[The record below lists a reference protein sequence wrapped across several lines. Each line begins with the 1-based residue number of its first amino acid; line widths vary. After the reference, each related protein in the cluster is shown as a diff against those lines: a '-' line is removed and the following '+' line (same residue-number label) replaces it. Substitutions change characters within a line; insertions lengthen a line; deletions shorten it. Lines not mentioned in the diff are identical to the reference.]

1 MKIKSK
7 LAICLILALIISSGS
22 VFWVNRII
30 VTKQIQQITQSK
42 LEDMAQSALYFLEKE
57 EIEWENI
64 QTILNNEITIGKK
77 GFIFVIDLEGN
88 MVVHK
93 KAQGKNWIAKPHIK
107 HFVETKNGY
116 HKYLSPK
123 TGTYKVAAFR
133 YCEDKKRIIVASS
146 FENDD
151 LKTPL
156 RDMAVSSAITII
168 PLVILLII
176 VLLFII
182 NRLIIKPLNTVV
194 EGMEDIATGDAD
206 LTQRLKINTKD
217 ELGQLAKWFNS
228 FIKRLNNIVVNIDTN
243 TQTVTASAREQLT
256 ISEQMSDGANEL
268 SGMANSVATASEEMS
283 ANMNSVAAASE
294 EASTNINM
302 VTNSAS
308 QMQNTLGEV
317 ATSCENAK
325 DISADAA
332 TQADKA
338 SQRVKLLGRA
348 AKEISKVTE
357 VITDIAEQTNL
368 LALNA
373 TIEAA
378 RAGEAGKGF
387 AVVAGEIKSLAGQTA
402 QATKDIKE
410 KIEGIQNSTDD
421 TVQDVTKISKV
432 ISNIN
437 EIVITIA
444 AAIDEQTASATEV
457 AQNIEQASAGIG
469 EINENVAQSSQV
481 SSEIAQDISKVNSVA
496 EDMSQKSSQM
506 HQSATDLSDLSSSLK
521 EMISIFKIS
530 GKDTLQNN
538 DSGLTQKDIPDLMP
552 WGQKFVFGI
561 DAVDDQHKKLVSLI
575 NQLHKAMK
583 TQKGSQ
589 QSGDILKEL
598 ADYTVYHFGCEE
610 ELFEKYSYP
619 EALEHTKIHKDL
631 IDKVAGFKT
640 QFDEGKASLT
650 MDLMDFLTDWLS
662 THIMITDRKFV
673 PFLKDKMKK
682 I

>member
-7 LAICLILALIISSGS
+7 LAICLIVALIISSVS

-30 VTKQIQQITQSK
+30 VTKQIQQITKSK
-42 LEDMAQSALYFLEKE
+42 LEDMAQSALAFLEKQ

-64 QTILNNEITIGKK
+64 QQILNNQIIIGKK

-93 KAQGKNWIAKPHIK
+93 KAQGKNWITKPHIK

-116 HKYLSPK
+116 LRYLSPK

-133 YCEDKKRIIVASS
+133 YCEDKNRIIVASS

-151 LKTPL
+151 LKAPL
-156 RDMAVSSAITII
+156 RDMAVSSAVTII
-168 PLVILLII
+168 PLIIVLII

-182 NRLIIKPLNTVV
+182 NWLIIKPLNTVV
-194 EGMEDIATGDAD
+194 AGMEDIATGDAD
-206 LTQRLKINTKD
+206 LTQRLEINTKD
-217 ELGQLAKWFNS
+217 ELGQVAKWFNS
-228 FIKRLNNIVVNIDTN
+228 FIKRLNDIVVDIDAN
-243 TQTVTASAREQLT
+243 TQTVTASSREQL
-256 ISEQMSDGANEL
+256 IVSKQMSDGADEL

-294 EASTNINM
+294 QASTNINM
-302 VTNSAS
+302 VTSSAS

-325 DISADAA
+325 NISADAA
-332 TQADKA
+332 TQSDKA

-357 VITDIAEQTNL
+357 VITDIAAQTNL

-402 QATKDIKE
+402 QATKDIK
-410 KIEGIQNSTDD
+410 KQIDGIQNSTDD
-421 TVQDVTKISKV
+421 TVQDVTKISGV
-432 ISNIN
+432 ISNVN

-444 AAIDEQTASATEV
+444 AAIDEQTESATEV

-481 SSEIAQDISKVNSVA
+481 SSEIAKDISSVNAVA
-496 EDMSQKSSQM
+496 DDMSQKSSQM
-506 HQSATDLSDLSSSLK
+506 NQSAMDLSDLSLGLK
-521 EMISIFKIS
+521 EMISIFKVS
-530 GKDTLQNN
+530 AKDSLQNN
-538 DSGLTQKDIPDLMP
+538 DSDLTQKDIPDLMP
-552 WGQKFVFGI
+552 WGLKLVFGI
-561 DAVDDQHKKLVSLI
+561 DAIDDQHKKLVSLI

-583 TQKGSQ
+583 MKKGNQ
-589 QSGDILKEL
+589 QSGEILKQL
-598 ADYTVYHFGCEE
+598 ADYTVYHFGFEE

-619 EALEHTKIHKDL
+619 KTTEHIKTHKEL
-631 IDKVAGFKT
+631 IDKVSDFKS
-640 QFDEGKASLT
+640 QFEEGKAALT
-650 MDLMDFLTDWLS
+650 LDLMDFLTDWLN
-662 THIMITDRKFV
+662 THIMKTDKEYV
-673 PFLKDKMKK
+673 HFLKDKMKK
-682 I
+682 